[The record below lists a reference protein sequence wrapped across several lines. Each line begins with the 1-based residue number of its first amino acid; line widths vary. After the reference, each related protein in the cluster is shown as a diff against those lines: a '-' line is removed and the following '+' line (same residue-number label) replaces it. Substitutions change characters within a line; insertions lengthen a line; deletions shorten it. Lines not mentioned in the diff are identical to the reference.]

1 MPVRPT
7 AITGLLV
14 LTWDAARDARGFFK
28 HTYQHSELAQ
38 ALGREPRLRQ
48 GNHSRSQA
56 RVLRG
61 FHIEPWDKLVYVP
74 RGLATCV
81 VADVRPDS
89 PSFGRTECFLLGD
102 SPGRLDRL
110 FIHRGLANAFYCHA
124 ETDYLNDVS
133 EEYDPAGRGGVA
145 WNDPHLNVP
154 WLDAAPILS
163 DADRRQPTL
172 QALFSWHPALAP
184 GNLSPGR

>member
-1 MPVRPT
+1 MPVHRT
-7 AITGLLV
+7 AIEGLLV
-14 LTWDAARDARGFFK
+14 LNWDMHHDERGYFK
-28 HTYQHSELAQ
+28 QTYQHGELAQ
-38 ALGREPRLRQ
+38 ALCREPRLRQ

-61 FHIEPWDKLVYVP
+61 FHIEPWDKLIYVP

-89 PSFGRTECFLLGD
+89 PTFGATEHFLLGD
-102 SPGRLDRL
+102 SPGRLDRV
-110 FIHRGLANAFYCHA
+110 FIHRGLANAFYSHA

-133 EEYDPAGRGGVA
+133 EEYNPTGRGGVV

-154 WLDAAPILS
+154 WPDTNPILS
-163 DADRRQPTL
+163 EADRQHPTL
-172 QALFSWHPALAP
+172 KALFPSHPFLA
-184 GNLSPGR
+184 

>member
-1 MPVRPT
+1 MPVQTTP
-7 AITGLLV
+7 IDGLLV
-14 LTWDAARDARGFFK
+14 VTWDTVRDERGFFK
-28 HTYQHSELAQ
+28 QSYQHGELAQ

-61 FHIEPWDKLVYVP
+61 FHLEPWDKLIYVP

-81 VADVRPDS
+81 VADVRPAS
-89 PSFGRTECFLLGD
+89 PTFGQTARFLLGD

-110 FIHRGLANAFYCHA
+110 FIHSGLANAFYSHT

-133 EEYDPAGRGGVA
+133 EEFDPAGRGGVA

-154 WLDAAPILS
+154 WPDAEPILS
-163 DADRRQPTL
+163 PADRRQPTL
-172 QALFSWHPALAP
+172 RALFPEHPAL
-184 GNLSPGR
+184 NPGR

>member
-1 MPVRPT
+1 MPVRRT
-7 AITGLLV
+7 AIDGLLV
-14 LTWDAARDARGFFK
+14 LTWDTIHDERGYFK
-28 HTYQHSELAQ
+28 HTYQYGELAQ

-48 GNHSRSQA
+48 GNHSRSRA

-89 PSFGRTECFLLGD
+89 ATFGQTARFLLGD
-102 SPGRLDRL
+102 SPGRLDRV
-110 FIHRGLANAFYCHA
+110 FIHRGLANAFYCHL

-133 EEYDPAGRGGVA
+133 EEYDSAGRGGVA
-145 WNDPHLNVP
+145 WNDPHLNVGWP
-154 WLDAAPILS
+154 DADPILS
-163 DADRRQPTL
+163 DTDRRQPTL
-172 QALFSWHPALAP
+172 EALFPLHPLLA
-184 GNLSPGR
+184 